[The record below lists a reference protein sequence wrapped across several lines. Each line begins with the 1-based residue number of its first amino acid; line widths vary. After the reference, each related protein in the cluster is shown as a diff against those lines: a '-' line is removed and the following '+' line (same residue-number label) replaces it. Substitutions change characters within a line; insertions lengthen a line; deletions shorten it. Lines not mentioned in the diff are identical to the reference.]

1 MERVME
7 YKLEEK
13 SAPGRGKVKV
23 LAETYEEGKP
33 EGESNGRWLYKLR
46 DRQEKIKYLRASTK

>member
-1 MERVME
+1 ME
-7 YKLEEK
+7 YKMEEK

-33 EGESNGRWLYKLR
+33 EGADSGRWLCKLR
-46 DRQEKIKYLRASTK
+46 NRQEKIRYLKSSTK